1 MKVSFLVLLLTAR
14 HLLTLAGPGQK
25 YLYTRIAEY
34 GVPIP
39 FFDGRSGGRRLVKT
53 SEGMLSHLTDF
64 CPLLLFFL
72 FVIGGERQ
80 EVAQIIPVPAD
91 ARGLVQP
98 RPKPR
103 PLSEL
108 NPKPLTSDAS
118 PAMEAIMRD
127 REEK

>member
-1 MKVSFLVLLLTAR
+1 
-14 HLLTLAGPGQK
+14 
-25 YLYTRIAEY
+25 
-34 GVPIP
+34 
-39 FFDGRSGGRRLVKT
+39 
-53 SEGMLSHLTDF
+53 MLSHLTDF

-72 FVIGGERQ
+72 FVIGGEGQ

-91 ARGLVQP
+91 ARERLIAAGLVQP

-108 NPKPLTSDAS
+108 NLKPLTSDAS